1 MLVLS
6 ILLLITILLFPLIRY
21 FHKQL
26 PLDQFQKKMSSNV
39 ALSCS
44 NKFCS
49 ALKNFS
55 YPLLFA
61 NKENN
66 CNLFH
71 TWGNTHNRTFL
82 SYYVF
87 FVFNRFIGVQTLLVF
102 ALSLNNAIILRS
114 KLNFSQVRSKFLEF
128 ALRLI
133 FLAKLMQK
141 VLRCLTMLFD
151 LQWIY

>member
-1 MLVLS
+1 MLVSS
-6 ILLLITILLFPLIRY
+6 IFLLITILLFPLIRY

-26 PLDQFQKKMSSNV
+26 RWDQFRRKCQAIFPSAVPINFVLPWKTFWQT
-39 ALSCS
+39 
-44 NKFCS
+44 FCRTHYCLQIKS
-49 ALKNFS
+49 
-55 YPLLFA
+55 
-61 NKENN
+61 N

-102 ALSLNNAIILRS
+102 ALSLNNAIILS
-114 KLNFSQVRSKFLEF
+114 NKLNFSQVRSKFLEL

-133 FLAKLMQK
+133 FLAKLMRK
-141 VLRCLTMLFD
+141 VRRW
-151 LQWIY
+151 QWIY